1 MTKDYIITGMTCKS
15 CLAKV
20 KTTINSF
27 PTIQEVGLQ
36 LDYPQANITSEKSL
50 NLEKINLALKKFG
63 DYTIADTIQERQAV
77 SDPPLKG
84 KYEFS
89 EKSINT
95 YLPLLLII
103 GFISGISLL
112 IQYPFLH
119 FSPMLWMRHFMAG
132 FFLVFSFF
140 KLLNLSGFANAY
152 RMYDIVAAKWKF
164 WGYLYPFVELMLG
177 ILYLINIAPF
187 YVNLTTVIVLGVSSV
202 GVIKSNLK
210 KEQIKCACLGDV
222 FQLPMST
229 VTIFEDLSMVL
240 MALIGLFSL

>member
-1 MTKDYIITGMTCKS
+1 MTKEYIITGMTCKG

-27 PTIQEVGLQ
+27 PSILEVGLQ
-36 LDYPQANITSEKSL
+36 LVYPQAKITSEPSL
-50 NLEKINLALKKFG
+50 NLEEINLALRKSG
-63 DYTIADTIQERQAV
+63 NYTITDTVQQREPISA
-77 SDPPLKG
+77 PLLNG
-84 KYEFS
+84 NYSFS
-89 EKSINT
+89 ENSIDT
-95 YLPLLLII
+95 YFPLLLII
-103 GFISGISLL
+103 GFISGISIL
-112 IQYPFLH
+112 IQYPFIH

-152 RMYDIVAAKWKF
+152 RMYDIVADKWKF

-177 ILYLINIAPF
+177 ILYLINIVPF

-240 MALIGLFSL
+240 MALIGLFST

>member
-1 MTKDYIITGMTCKS
+1 MTKDYTITGMTCKG

-27 PTIQEVGLQ
+27 PGIQDVGLQ

-50 NLEKINLALKKFG
+50 CLEEINLALKKFG
-63 DYTIADTIQERQAV
+63 DYTITDVIQGRKAV
-77 SDPPLKG
+77 SAPPIKG
-84 KYEFS
+84 EDEFS
-89 EKSINT
+89 KRSVNT

-177 ILYLINIAPF
+177 ILSLINIAPF
-187 YVNLTTVIVLGVSSV
+187 YVNLTTVIVLGVSRV
-202 GVIKSNLK
+202 GVIKRNLK
-210 KEQIKCACLGDV
+210 KEQLKYACLGDV
-222 FQLPMST
+222 FQLPMSK

-240 MALIGLFSL
+240 MALIGLFLS

>member
-1 MTKDYIITGMTCKS
+1 MTKDYTITGMRCKS
-15 CLAKV
+15 CMAKV
-20 KTTINSF
+20 KTAINSF
-27 PTIQEVGLQ
+27 PSIQDVGLQ

-50 NLEKINLALKKFG
+50 DLEEINLVLKKFG
-63 DYTIADTIQERQAV
+63 DYTITDAIQGREAV
-77 SDPPLKG
+77 SAPPLKG

-89 EKSINT
+89 ERSINT

-103 GFISGISLL
+103 GFISGISVL
-112 IQYPFLH
+112 IQYPFIH

-152 RMYDIVAAKWKF
+152 RMYDIVAAKWNF

-240 MALIGLFSL
+240 MALIGLFLL

>member
-1 MTKDYIITGMTCKS
+1 MTKEYIITGMTCKG

-27 PTIQEVGLQ
+27 PGIQEVNLQ
-36 LDYPQANITSEKSL
+36 LDYPQANIASERSL
-50 NLEKINLALKKFG
+50 NLEEINLALKKFG
-63 DYTIADTIQERQAV
+63 EYIIADTDQEREAM
-77 SDPPLKG
+77 SDPPIKRQDL
-84 KYEFS
+84 FP
-89 EKSINT
+89 EKTINT
-95 YLPLLLII
+95 YQPLLLIV
-103 GFISGISLL
+103 GFILGISVL

-119 FSPMLWMRHFMAG
+119 FSPTLWMRHFMAG

-152 RMYDIVAAKWKF
+152 GMYDIVAAKCKF

-177 ILYLINIAPF
+177 ILYLINIVPF

-202 GVIKSNLK
+202 GVIKSNLQK
-210 KEQIKCACLGDV
+210 KQIKCACLGDV

>member
-1 MTKDYIITGMTCKS
+1 MTKEYIITGMTCKG

-27 PTIQEVGLQ
+27 PSIQEVGLQ
-36 LDYPQANITSEKSL
+36 LVYPQAKITSEPSL
-50 NLEKINLALKKFG
+50 NLEEINLALRKLGNYTITDSVQEREAISAPLLKG
-63 DYTIADTIQERQAV
+63 DY
-77 SDPPLKG
+77 S
-84 KYEFS
+84 FS
-89 EKSINT
+89 ENSIDT
-95 YLPLLLII
+95 YFPLLLII
-103 GFISGISLL
+103 GFISGISIL
-112 IQYPFLH
+112 IQYPFIH

-152 RMYDIVAAKWKF
+152 RMYDIVAEKWKF

-177 ILYLINIAPF
+177 ILYLINIVPF